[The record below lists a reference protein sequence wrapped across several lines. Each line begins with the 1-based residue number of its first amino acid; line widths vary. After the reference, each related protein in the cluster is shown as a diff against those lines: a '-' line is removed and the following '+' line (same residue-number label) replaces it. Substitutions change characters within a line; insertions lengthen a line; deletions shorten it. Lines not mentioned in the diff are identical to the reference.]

1 MLTYSMWHEVLRL
14 FPISGARYTIKI
26 NTLLILQYQRDVPDY
41 SGYNTLR
48 SSISSR
54 EKKLVPTIWRNYLCY
69 DVSQTGTTKKNC
81 YKHMRNRRQAWLNI
95 SGDKKQRPK
104 ALPSIKLHLA
114 AKWSQASKIKHDSSA
129 EQQTFT
135 SNVWW
140 HPGAAKTHVYTANPK
155 TNIHSFSWK
164 LLPSKDFKWG
174 HPGFKEKFNEG
185 PYKGRRR
192 ILLITVTG
200 QKSSQNQN
208 FVKKMRLGM
217 TLRYVSPL
225 IT

>member
-1 MLTYSMWHEVLRL
+1 MLTYSTWHEVLRL

-104 ALPSIKLHLA
+104 HCQVSNYILLQNE
-114 AKWSQASKIKHDSSA
+114 AKQVKSNMILQLSSRHSPEMFDDILGLLNRMFTLQIRKPTYTASA
-129 EQQTFT
+129 E
-135 SNVWW
+135 NYC
-140 HPGAAKTHVYTANPK
+140 PAKISSEGTQD
-155 TNIHSFSWK
+155 
-164 LLPSKDFKWG
+164 SKKSST
-174 HPGFKEKFNEG
+174 
-185 PYKGRRR
+185 KGR
-192 ILLITVTG
+192 IKVDDAYF
-200 QKSSQNQN
+200 S
-208 FVKKMRLGM
+208 
-217 TLRYVSPL
+217 
-225 IT
+225 